1 MDSVGGIGISL
12 VEDGMAVTAR
22 GAIFRPAMLALLA
35 AVVACELAHAAPQP
49 AALTEPAVRDFMTRQ
64 EAAWNARD
72 ARAYFAFFTPG
83 AAFVEEAR
91 TNTGGVVRYG
101 SSTLAQAR
109 RQAARFFAGAR
120 SVDRTVVTR
129 IEIAPD
135 GRSARVFGRKV
146 TATAGGARSRC
157 AETAQTLT
165 ATSGRI
171 LSQGET
177 STAIRCRDAGR

>member
-1 MDSVGGIGISL
+1 MDSVWGIGISL

-22 GAIFRPAMLALLA
+22 GATFPSTMLALLA
-35 AVVACELAHAAPQP
+35 AVVACELALAEPRP
-49 AALTEPAVRDFMTRQ
+49 ATLTEPAVRDFMTRQ

-72 ARAYFAFFTPG
+72 ARTYFAFFTPG
-83 AAFVEEAR
+83 ATFVEEAR

-109 RQAARFFAGAR
+109 RQAARFFAGAKAQ
-120 SVDRTVVTR
+120 DRTVVTR
-129 IEIAPD
+129 IEIAAD

-146 TATAGGARSRC
+146 TATAGGARNRC
-157 AETAQTLT
+157 AETTQTLA

>member
-1 MDSVGGIGISL
+1 ML
-12 VEDGMAVTAR
+12 V
-22 GAIFRPAMLALLA
+22 LLA
-35 AVVACELAHAAPQP
+35 AVVACELARAAPRP

-72 ARAYFAFFTPG
+72 GRTYFGFFTPG
-83 AAFVEEAR
+83 ATFVEEAR

-120 SVDRTVVTR
+120 AQDLTIVTR

-135 GRSARVFGRKV
+135 GRSARVFARKV
-146 TATAGGARSRC
+146 TTAAGGARSRC
-157 AETAQTLT
+157 AETAQVLT